1 MSNAST
7 LVIDRIGSDGDGLAR
22 TADGRL
28 VVVPFTLP
36 GERIVD
42 GVAVS
47 ASPERVVP
55 ACPHFTVCGGC
66 VAQHMGAETYAAWKR
81 GLIVEAFAAQR
92 IDTDVAPLVVSAPQT
107 RRRAQFSIVRTDG
120 AWRLAFHKRR
130 DSAVV
135 AIDTC
140 PVVTP
145 RMDAA
150 IAKLTGLLAVM
161 PGLSETV
168 RVYMA
173 DLDGGLEVVVEGAS
187 PTLSA
192 DQRTR
197 LAAGVAAVNLAR
209 LVIGRE
215 TIIERA
221 AVSLPGSAGALRPPP
236 GAFFQAVGTA
246 EQAIVEAVMAGL
258 PKKPKRI
265 ADLFSGI
272 GTLTLPLARAAAVSA
287 YDSEKPALAA
297 LEAAVRHAQGLKPV
311 TSRYRDLIGEPL
323 SVKELSAFDAVVL
336 DPPRSGAK
344 QQCERLAASALK
356 RVVMVSCN
364 PQTLARDARTL
375 VSGGFKL
382 DRVTPIDQF
391 LWSPHIEAVAVFSR

>member
-1 MSNAST
+1 MSDTST

-22 TADGRL
+22 TSDGRL
-28 VVVPFTLP
+28 VIVPFTLP
-36 GERIVD
+36 DERIVD

-47 ASPERVVP
+47 PSPERATP
-55 ACPHFTVCGGC
+55 PCPHFTVCGGC
-66 VAQHMGAETYAAWKR
+66 VAQHMGAATYAGWKR
-81 GLIVEAFAAQR
+81 GLIVDAMAAQR
-92 IDTDVAPLVVSAPQT
+92 IETEVAPLIVSAPQT
-107 RRRAQFSIVRTDG
+107 RRRAQFSLVRVDG
-120 AWRLAFHKRR
+120 VWRLAFHKRR

-150 IAKLTGLLAVM
+150 IGKMTGLLAVL
-161 PGLSETV
+161 PGLSELV

-173 DLDGGLEVVVEGAS
+173 DLDGGLEVMVEGTSAV
-187 PTLSA
+187 LSA

-197 LAAGVAAVNLAR
+197 LAAGVAGVNLAR
-209 LVIGRE
+209 FVIGRE

-236 GAFFQAVGTA
+236 GAFFQAVATA
-246 EQAIVEAVMAGL
+246 EQAIVDAVMAGL

-272 GTLTLPLARAAAVSA
+272 GTLTLPLARVAAVSA
-287 YDSEKPALAA
+287 YDSEKPALTA
-297 LEAAVRHAQGLKPV
+297 LEAAARHTQGLKPI
-311 TSRYRDLIGEPL
+311 TARYRDLIGEPL

-336 DPPRSGAK
+336 DPPRAGAK
-344 QQCERLAASALK
+344 QQCERLAASTLK
-356 RVVMVSCN
+356 RIVMVSCN

-375 VSGGFKL
+375 IGGGFKL
-382 DRVTPIDQF
+382 ERVTPIDQF